1 MARNKQ
7 FVPSVHQ
14 QRLSL
19 IKLPHWAVLFYA
31 AAAAILIPW
40 TVYLSMTLPT
50 RQITHHW
57 DIVWEGFD
65 CLVIITLA
73 LTAYFIAKKSIWVML
88 SASSLGTCLI
98 IDSWFDV
105 LISKRGIDFIH
116 SVLLAFFIELPVAIL
131 SWYLAIMTA
140 YQCAKIIKN
149 HDHI

>member
-1 MARNKQ
+1 MAKNKQ
-7 FVPSVHQ
+7 FSSSKRQSRVSIIRLPS
-14 QRLSL
+14 
-19 IKLPHWAVLFYA
+19 WAVLFYTT
-31 AAAAILIPW
+31 AAAILIPW

-65 CLVIITLA
+65 CLVILMLA

-105 LISKRGIDFIH
+105 LTSRRGIDLIH
-116 SVLLAFFIELPVAIL
+116 SILLAFFIELPVAIL
-131 SWYLAIMTA
+131 SWYFAILTA
-140 YQCAKIIKN
+140 RQCSKTYQKP
-149 HDHI
+149 